1 MDFRANYSRGELRF
15 FSRRITECVIWICFI
30 TGDVGLGYMVKVEKK
45 LDVEKYS
52 PPHSLAQKRLGPKY
66 VSLNSL

>member
-1 MDFRANYSRGELRF
+1 MDFRVNYSTGELRF

-52 PPHSLAQKRLGPKY
+52 PPIVLPRKD
-66 VSLNSL
+66 